1 MPERRT
7 RLIGKSALL
16 FLCTLMRKLLFSLGL
31 LLGVGVSQASE
42 LPNDAIY
49 VWTSPTT
56 YDCYLISGTPTI
68 TYDDNNLV
76 IEVDGVEA
84 KRIDLS
90 TVENVEVTYGI
101 KYPLVTLN
109 SKGYATLS
117 FKADMQLSSNCMKA
131 YTAKV
136 EGDKIICTEIADGI
150 IPAGNGVILYGTP
163 STSAQLLASSTSTTL
178 SNNDLL
184 ATTKAGG
191 SLVDVPTSGYNYVLN
206 GDKFLQYTG
215 TSFVADKAFF
225 NLNYKP
231 TASNGAKFDI
241 VFGEDDITTG
251 IEETV
256 SETNSVYYDL
266 QGRKV
271 EHPTTGIYIVNG
283 KKTVIK

>member
-1 MPERRT
+1 M
-7 RLIGKSALL
+7 KKL
-16 FLCTLMRKLLFSLGL
+16 FLSLGL
-31 LLGVGVSQASE
+31 LLSVGFLQAAT

-68 TYDDNNLV
+68 TYDNNNLV

-101 KYPLVTLN
+101 KYPMVTLN
-109 SKGYATLS
+109 TKGYATLS
-117 FKADMQLSSNCMKA
+117 FKADMMLSSNCMKA

-136 EGDKIICTEIADGI
+136 SGDKIICTEIVDGV
-150 IPAGNGVILYGTP
+150 IPAGNGVILYGEP
-163 STSAQLLASSTSTTL
+163 STSAQLLAAESTSTL

-184 ATTKAGG
+184 ATSKADGTVA
-191 SLVDVPTSGYNYVLN
+191 SIPSSGYTYVLN

-215 TSFVADKAFF
+215 KTFAANKAFF
-225 NLNYKP
+225 NLSYNP
-231 TASNGAKFDI
+231 TASNSKLSI
-241 VFGEDDITTG
+241 VFDEETETTG
-251 IEETV
+251 IANV
-256 SETNSVYYDL
+256 VKDNSSVYYDL

-271 EHPTTGIYIVNG
+271 EKPTTGIYIVNG
-283 KKTVIK
+283 KKIVIK

>member
-1 MPERRT
+1 M
-7 RLIGKSALL
+7 KKL
-16 FLCTLMRKLLFSLGL
+16 FLSLGL
-31 LLGVGVSQASE
+31 LLSVGFLQAAT

-68 TYDDNNLV
+68 TYDNNDLV

-84 KRIDLS
+84 KRIDLTS
-90 TVENVEVTYGI
+90 VENVEVTYGI
-101 KYPLVTLN
+101 KYPFVTLN

-117 FKADMQLSSNCMKA
+117 FKADMLLSSNCMKA

-136 EGDKIICTEIADGI
+136 NGNKIICTEIVDGV
-150 IPAGNGVILYGTP
+150 IPAGNGVILYGEP
-163 STSAQLLASSTSTTL
+163 STSAQLLASESTSML

-184 ATTKAGG
+184 ATTK
-191 SLVDVPTSGYNYVLN
+191 VDGTIANIPDNGYNYVLN

-215 TSFVADKAFF
+215 TSFVANKAFF
-225 NLNYKP
+225 NLSYIP
-231 TASNGAKFDI
+231 STSNNAKLNIIFN
-241 VFGEDDITTG
+241 EDETTTG
-251 IEETV
+251 IEE
-256 SETNSVYYDL
+256 SIKESVTSYYDL

-271 EHPTTGIYIVNG
+271 VNPKAGIYIING

>member
-1 MPERRT
+1 
-7 RLIGKSALL
+7 
-16 FLCTLMRKLLFSLGL
+16 MRKLLFSLGL

-163 STSAQLLASSTSTTL
+163 STSAQLLASSISTTL

-241 VFGEDDITTG
+241 VFGEENITTG

>member
-1 MPERRT
+1 
-7 RLIGKSALL
+7 
-16 FLCTLMRKLLFSLGL
+16 MRKFLFSLGL
-31 LLGVGVSQASE
+31 LFGVVVSQASE
-42 LPNDAIY
+42 IPNDAIY

-68 TYDDNNLV
+68 IYDDNNLV
-76 IEVDGVEA
+76 IEVNGVEA
-84 KRIDLS
+84 KRINLS
-90 TVENVEVTYGI
+90 TVKNVEVTYGI

-117 FKADMQLSSNCMKA
+117 FKADMLLSSDCMKA

-136 EGDKIICTEIADGI
+136 DGDKIICSEIADGI

-163 STSAQLLASSTSTTL
+163 STSAQLVASTSTTTL

-184 ATTKAGG
+184 ATTKADG
-191 SLVDVPTSGYNYVLN
+191 SLATVPTSGYNYVLN

-241 VFGEDDITTG
+241 VFGEDIVTTG
-251 IEETV
+251 IEEAV
-256 SETNSVYYDL
+256 GETKSVYYDL
-266 QGRKV
+266 QGRKI
-271 EHPTTGIYIVNG
+271 EYPTAGIYIMNG

>member
-1 MPERRT
+1 
-7 RLIGKSALL
+7 
-16 FLCTLMRKLLFSLGL
+16 
-31 LLGVGVSQASE
+31 
-42 LPNDAIY
+42 
-49 VWTSPTT
+49 
-56 YDCYLISGTPTI
+56 
-68 TYDDNNLV
+68 
-76 IEVDGVEA
+76 
-84 KRIDLS
+84 
-90 TVENVEVTYGI
+90 
-101 KYPLVTLN
+101 
-109 SKGYATLS
+109 
-117 FKADMQLSSNCMKA
+117 MQLSSNCMKA

-191 SLVDVPTSGYNYVLN
+191 SLVDVPTSGYNFVLN

-215 TSFVADKAFF
+215 ASFVANKAFF
-225 NLNYKP
+225 NLSYNP
-231 TASNGAKFDI
+231 VATTGAKFDI
-241 VFGEDDITTG
+241 VLGVDNITTG

-256 SETNSVYYDL
+256 SETNFVYYDL

>member
-1 MPERRT
+1 
-7 RLIGKSALL
+7 
-16 FLCTLMRKLLFSLGL
+16 MRKLLFSLGL
-31 LLGVGVSQASE
+31 LLSVGVSQASE

-225 NLNYKP
+225 NLDYKP

-241 VFGEDDITTG
+241 VFGEENITTG

-256 SETNSVYYDL
+256 SETTSVYYDL

-271 EHPTTGIYIVNG
+271 EHPTTGIYILNG
-283 KKTVIK
+283 KKTTVK

>member
-1 MPERRT
+1 M
-7 RLIGKSALL
+7 
-16 FLCTLMRKLLFSLGL
+16 
-31 LLGVGVSQASE
+31 LGVGVSQAAE

-49 VWTSPTT
+49 IWTSPTT

-68 TYDDNNLV
+68 TYDDNYLV
-76 IEVDGVEA
+76 IEVNGIEA
-84 KRIDLS
+84 KRINLS
-90 TVENVEVTYGI
+90 SVENVEVTYGI

-150 IPAGNGVILYGTP
+150 IPAGNGVILYGNP
-163 STSAQLLASSTSTTL
+163 STSAQLLASASTTTL
-178 SNNDLL
+178 ANNDLL
-184 ATTKAGG
+184 ATTKADGT
-191 SLVDVPTSGYNYVLN
+191 LAAIPTSGYNYVLN

-215 TSFVADKAFF
+215 TSFVANKAFF
-225 NLNYKP
+225 NLDYNP
-231 TASNGAKFDI
+231 MSNNEAKLIILFD
-241 VFGEDDITTG
+241 EDNVTTG
-251 IEETV
+251 ITETV
-256 SETNSVYYDL
+256 GKTNSVSYDL

-283 KKTVIK
+283 KKMVIK

>member
-1 MPERRT
+1 MRWDEDF
-7 RLIGKSALL
+7 GKSAPFI
-16 FLCTLMRKLLFSLGL
+16 FLPMKKLLFSLGL
-31 LLGVGVSQASE
+31 LLGVGVSQATE

-68 TYDDNNLV
+68 TYDDNFLV
-76 IEVDGVEA
+76 IEVNGVEA
-84 KRIDLS
+84 KRINLS
-90 TVENVEVTYGI
+90 SVDNVEVTYGI

-109 SKGYATLS
+109 SLGYATLS
-117 FKADMQLSSNCMKA
+117 FKADMLLSSNCMKA

-163 STSAQLLASSTSTTL
+163 STSAQLLASTTTTTL

-184 ATTKAGG
+184 ATTKADG
-191 SLVDVPTSGYNYVLN
+191 SLTDVPTSGYNFVLN

-225 NLNYKP
+225 NLLYNP
-231 TASNGAKFDI
+231 VVSNEAKYNI
-241 VFGEDDITTG
+241 VFNEDNLTTG
-251 IEETV
+251 VEDIIEVTKV
-256 SETNSVYYDL
+256 VYYDL

-271 EHPTTGIYIVNG
+271 EHPTAGIYIMNG
-283 KKTVIK
+283 KKTIVK